1 MRPSSSPLTMA
12 KQKSLAFWK
21 RSMPYEWRNPAFW
34 KDTAWAYIYILPAI
48 IILSVFTFYPF
59 FSAFRLSMYKVSFTS
74 FPGQYIGFDHFRYI
88 LADRHFW
95 SSLWHTLII
104 VGTSVPTTLF
114 LALMVASLLNKS
126 LRFRTFARTSF
137 FLSYI
142 TPMVAVIMVWRLMY
156 NHQYGLINYILSFF
170 NIRGIDWLYRPEAA
184 LPAVII
190 LNIWRYVGYQ
200 AIILLAG
207 MQGIDKMYYE
217 ASRIDGASGF
227 QVWRKITVP
236 LLTPQ
241 IFFLLIISM
250 IGSFK
255 VFTEIFVLFN
265 GPGTLKSAQTLVY
278 YIMDQGFFG
287 TPHYGRA
294 AAASIILFGIIFIVT
309 FLQMQV
315 AKRRVH
321 YQ

>member
-1 MRPSSSPLTMA
+1 MA
-12 KQKSLAFWK
+12 KLKSLAFWK
-21 RSMPYEWRNPAFW
+21 KPIPYEWRTPAFW
-34 KDTAWAYIYILPAI
+34 KDTTWAYIYIMPAI
-48 IILSVFTFYPF
+48 VILAVFTFYPF
-59 FSAFRLSMYKVSFTS
+59 FSAFQISMYKVSFTDY
-74 FPGQYIGFDHFRYI
+74 PGKYIGLEHFRYI
-88 LADRHFW
+88 FNHKYFW
-95 SSLWHTLII
+95 QSLWHTVFI
-104 VGTSVPTTLF
+104 VGTSVPITLV
-114 LALMVASLLNKS
+114 LALAVASLLNKS

-142 TPMVAVIMVWRLMY
+142 TPMVAVIMVWRLLY
-156 NHQYGLINYILSFF
+156 NQQYGLINYFLSLL
-170 NIRGIDWLYRPEAA
+170 NVNAIAWLNQPSAA
-184 LPAVII
+184 LPAVVI
-190 LNIWRYVGYQ
+190 LNVWRYVGYQ

-207 MQGIDKMYYE
+207 MQGIDQMYYE
-217 ASRIDGASGF
+217 AARIDGASGF
-227 QVWRKITVP
+227 QVWRKVTVP

-265 GPGTLKSAQTLVY
+265 GPGPLKSAQTLVY

-309 FLQMQV
+309 LIQMQV

>member
-1 MRPSSSPLTMA
+1 MA
-12 KQKSLAFWK
+12 SKVPFWK
-21 RSMPYEWRNPAFW
+21 RPMPDDWRRPGYW
-34 KDTAWAYIYILPAI
+34 RDTAWAYIYLAPALVILG
-48 IILSVFTFYPF
+48 VFTFYPF
-59 FSAFRLSMYKVSFTS
+59 FSAFQLSLYKVSFTN
-74 FPGQYIGFDHFRYI
+74 FPGTYIGLDHYRYI
-88 LADRHFW
+88 FGDRYFW
-95 SSLWHTLII
+95 QALWHTLVI
-104 VGTSVPTTLF
+104 VGVSVPVTLF

-126 LRFRTFARTSF
+126 LRLRTFARTSF

-156 NHQYGLINYILSFF
+156 NESYGLINYFLGLI
-170 NIRGIDWLYRPEAA
+170 GINPIAWLNSTEWA
-184 LPAVII
+184 LPSVII
-190 LNIWRYVGYQ
+190 LSVWRYVGYQ

-207 MQGIDKMYYE
+207 MQGIDQMYYE
-217 ASRIDGASGF
+217 AARIDGASGF

-255 VFTEIFVLFN
+255 IFTEVYVLFN
-265 GPGTLKSAQTLVY
+265 GPGRLKSAETLVY
-278 YIMDQGFFG
+278 YIMRQGFFG

-294 AAASIILFGIIFIVT
+294 AAASIVLFAIIFVVT
-309 FLQMQV
+309 LLQMQV